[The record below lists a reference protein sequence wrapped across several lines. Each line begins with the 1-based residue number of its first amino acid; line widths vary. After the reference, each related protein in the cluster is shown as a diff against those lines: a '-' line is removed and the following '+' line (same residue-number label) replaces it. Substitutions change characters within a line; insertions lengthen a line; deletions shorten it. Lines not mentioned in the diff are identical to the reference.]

1 MDGLKQT
8 QIKANPLL
16 KDALDA
22 EAKLKDNSFE
32 KFFSDHQYSMGP
44 LPKDSR
50 VFIILLFYP
59 RQLKHCL
66 QSIVGF

>member
-8 QIKANPLL
+8 QVKANPLL

-22 EAKLKDNSFE
+22 EAKLKDNGFE

-50 VFIILLFYP
+50 VRI
-59 RQLKHCL
+59 
-66 QSIVGF
+66 

>member
-1 MDGLKQT
+1 MYLFFNSYKILIISCVTSLMDGLKQT

-16 KDALDA
+16 KDALEA

-44 LPKDSR
+44 LPKESR
-50 VFIILLFYP
+50 VT
-59 RQLKHCL
+59 K
-66 QSIVGF
+66 